1 MTGYI
6 NPLNLPEPAVL
17 NTGRDPD
24 KYLYHKF
31 VIERIFNMQEINST
45 SLKNYNF
52 FSSLSDGALEALAE
66 KVQSVKLSAGSQII
80 KEGAPASS
88 FYIVCSGEVEITKMT
103 EFGQSAKVASAGSG
117 DGFGEM
123 ALLTNLP
130 RSCTVTAKTDVT
142 LAKISKADFEEI
154 VGLDTTFSSMLER
167 KAKDHADFNT
177 LKTLQPLALIEP
189 EKMLALISSMQEK
202 TFAPG
207 ENIITQG
214 EKGDAY
220 YIVKSGCV
228 AVLQKKG
235 DNEPE
240 KVAELKSGEGFGE
253 EAIIRYK
260 PRNATVQAITE
271 TTVLSLDK
279 PTFEKILRRAFI
291 ENAFSEDLDEEE
303 RGQYTYI
310 DARIQ
315 PEYEE
320 EHIAG
325 AINIPIEI
333 LRNKFSELDKSKE
346 YFTYCTND
354 SRGMTAAFLMK
365 SMGFKVQALRGGLSA
380 WDGETTRGSD
390 GIHTPSA

>member
-1 MTGYI
+1 
-6 NPLNLPEPAVL
+6 
-17 NTGRDPD
+17 
-24 KYLYHKF
+24 
-31 VIERIFNMQEINST
+31 
-45 SLKNYNF
+45 
-52 FSSLSDGALEALAE
+52 LEALSE
-66 KVQSVKLSAGSQII
+66 KAQPVELSAGTQII
-80 KEGAPASS
+80 KEGAPASY

-117 DGFGEM
+117 DCFGEM

-130 RSCTVTAKTDVT
+130 RSCTVAAKTDVK
-142 LAKISKADFEEI
+142 LAKISKDDFEEI
-154 VGLDTTFSSMLER
+154 VGLDTVFSSMLER
-167 KAKDHADFNT
+167 KAKDHTDFNI
-177 LKTLQPLALIEP
+177 LKTLQPLAMIEP

-202 TFAPG
+202 TYAPG

-220 YIVKSGCV
+220 YIVKSGRV

-240 KVAELKSGEGFGE
+240 RVAELKSGEGFGE

-260 PRNATVQAITE
+260 PRNATVQAIEE

-279 PTFEKILRRAFI
+279 PTFEKILRKTFI

-303 RGQYTYI
+303 RDQYIYI
-310 DARIQ
+310 DARIP
-315 PEYEE
+315 PECEE
-320 EHIAG
+320 EHIVG

-390 GIHTPSA
+390 GIYTPSAG